1 MKRFSIGLATLALV
15 LVARVAVAA
24 DDKPTFSVA
33 EGKIDKVGKDTLM
46 IQPRVS
52 GKFGKAITLK
62 LTGTTKLHTI
72 STREQGGKTVVVQRE
87 TEAKDLKKN
96 QEIAVIYAVKKDG
109 NILLTAVVK
118 PAD

>member
-1 MKRFSIGLATLALV
+1 MKRFSVALAVLALV
-15 LVARVAVAA
+15 LVARVASAA

-33 EGKIDKVGKDTLM
+33 EGKIDKVGKDSVT
-46 IQPRVS
+46 IQPRMG

-62 LTGTTKLHTI
+62 VTGTSKVATI
-72 STREQGGKTVVVQRE
+72 TTREQSGKTVVVQRE
-87 TEAKDLKKN
+87 TEVKDLKKD

-118 PAD
+118 PMD